1 MWFDHLPWNTIPWLT
16 RILLGKRWSP
26 CWNLHL
32 QPDEQTSRS
41 SGHSNDKS
49 PMWPMQDKPWR
60 RLDLFSSLPLPF
72 WHPLSKITPQSSNRI
87 HLGKYYSQFPNH
99 WNYSYLFFFFFLLSN
114 THYPRVLPAG
124 SEMECQSYC
133 AAPWAG
139 VWAGWIG
146 NVEAGLGPGHRSSD
160 CQEGKVAWGAVGIRN
175 QDGKVKE

>member
-41 SGHSNDKS
+41 SGHSNNKN

-99 WNYSYLFFFFFLLSN
+99 WNYSYLFFFFLSTFKYPLSQGPSGRLRNGMSKLLCC
-114 THYPRVLPAG
+114 PVRR
-124 SEMECQSYC
+124 
-133 AAPWAG
+133 
-139 VWAGWIG
+139 
-146 NVEAGLGPGHRSSD
+146 GLGWMDRKCGGWVRPRSP
-160 CQEGKVAWGAVGIRN
+160 
-175 QDGKVKE
+175 